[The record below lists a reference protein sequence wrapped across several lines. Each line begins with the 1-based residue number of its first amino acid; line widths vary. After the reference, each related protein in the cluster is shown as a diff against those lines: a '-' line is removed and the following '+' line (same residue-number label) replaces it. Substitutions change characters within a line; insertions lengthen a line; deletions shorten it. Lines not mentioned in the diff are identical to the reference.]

1 MGYYLVIDSR
11 FMRALC
17 VGFAY
22 FAAPVVAAESATT
35 SPYQFEVLTKCPA
48 KAPSGEDFVLFDGK
62 TNLLAGWSHAAKTPD
77 FAALTYS
84 PEAYRVD
91 ASAWVASQ
99 ECMGEKVFQTIL
111 VKKLGTWQG
120 SHTNGIEPLFDRA
133 NIRFE
138 DVESVVLELKLIGE
152 KTRLVDRKAYYQH
165 YEAVATPEQLD
176 TIDRQQYNF
185 GITLFGGNFQ
195 DQSIATLNSQTL
207 ITFDPKTQQDQW
219 LRVTLPV
226 AAMHSYLEQH
236 YSPTPVSLAQHAA
249 QQVMGLR
256 INPETASGK
265 VVRHVNGKPWEEA
278 KAPPELFKEMAIQL
292 RRVALVLKTSAAEDT
307 RGLQ

>member
-1 MGYYLVIDSR
+1 MVINSGFVR
-11 FMRALC
+11 FLC
-17 VGFAY
+17 IGFACL
-22 FAAPVVAAESATT
+22 AAPVVAVELATT
-35 SPYQFEVLTKCPA
+35 SPYQVEVLTECPTQA
-48 KAPSGEDFVLFDGK
+48 SGGEDFVLFDGQ
-62 TNLLAGWSHAAKTPD
+62 TNLLAGWSHATKSPE
-77 FAALTYS
+77 FAALTYP

-99 ECMGEKVFQTIL
+99 ECSGEKVFQTIL

-138 DVESVVLELKLIGE
+138 DVESVVLELKLVGE
-152 KTRLVDRKAYYQH
+152 KTRLVDSKTYYQH

-185 GITLFGGNFQ
+185 GITLFGANFQ

-207 ITFDPKTQQDQW
+207 ITFDPDTQQDQW

-226 AAMHSYLEQH
+226 AAMQSYLEQH
-236 YSPTPVSLAQHAA
+236 YSPTPVLLAQHAA

-265 VVRHVNGKPWEEA
+265 VVRHINGKPWET
-278 KAPPELFKEMAIQL
+278 KAPPELFKEMAIQF
-292 RRVALVLKTSAAEDT
+292 RRVALVLKSSAAEET
-307 RGLQ
+307 SGLR